1 MKKHLILI
9 IILKEKK
16 NIFLSFCFLN
26 NFLVLTLN
34 FVWNTVQMDIY
45 KTKIMFF
52 YRFNIV
58 MLKLN
63 FLKNNILIYLK
74 INILKNICYCSTK
87 YP

>member
-1 MKKHLILI
+1 
-9 IILKEKK
+9 
-16 NIFLSFCFLN
+16 
-26 NFLVLTLN
+26 
-34 FVWNTVQMDIY
+34 MDIY